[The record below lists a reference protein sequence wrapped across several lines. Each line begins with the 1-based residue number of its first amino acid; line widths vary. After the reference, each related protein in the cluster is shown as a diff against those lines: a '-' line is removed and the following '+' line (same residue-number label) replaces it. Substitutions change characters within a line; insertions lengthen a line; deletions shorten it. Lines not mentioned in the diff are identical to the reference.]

1 MTTAVSL
8 LIVLCA
14 AIHVAE
20 EYACGWIA
28 WTQQFVPGITRTQF
42 VVGNAM
48 FLALCAAGVV
58 LPYPTFRLSLA
69 ALLLWN
75 ALVHVVPT
83 VVRRQYSPGDV
94 SALLLYVPLGVHAY
108 AGALHG
114 GMATSRQVIASA
126 PMGLLW
132 MIVPFA
138 YQALR
143 VSRARS

>member
-1 MTTAVSL
+1 MTTSVSL

-20 EYACGWIA
+20 EYFCGWLA
-28 WTQQFVPGITRTQF
+28 WTAQFVRGVTRTHF
-42 VVGNAM
+42 VVGNAL
-48 FLALCAAGVV
+48 FLALCVAGVV
-58 LPYPTFRLSLA
+58 LPDPAFRLSLA

-75 ALVHVVPT
+75 ALVHLVPT
-83 VVRRQYSPGDV
+83 VVRREYSPGVV

-114 GMATSRQVIASA
+114 SMATSRQVIASV

-132 MIVPFA
+132 MIVPFL

-143 VSRARS
+143 ISRGRP